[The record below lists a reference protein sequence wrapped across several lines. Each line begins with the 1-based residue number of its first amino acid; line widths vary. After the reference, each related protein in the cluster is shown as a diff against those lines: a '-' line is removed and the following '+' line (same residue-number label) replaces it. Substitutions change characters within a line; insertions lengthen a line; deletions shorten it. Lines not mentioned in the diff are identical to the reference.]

1 VRRFVALVA
10 FALTTGAPALAAPA
24 TTIGDAGGAPVYV
37 RADAA
42 IPLVGV
48 QLVVRGGLDRE
59 TTAQNGVAALVAE
72 TILRT
77 PVSASGST
85 PVALRDAVA
94 TRGGAL
100 SYSVAARYVRFYL
113 EAPPDVLGAIA
124 PLVARALAKPALDA
138 ATLTAARNGLGE
150 RIADEQ
156 KNPVLVG
163 LDAVRTSYYR
173 DAAALPELG
182 TPASLSALRPDD
194 VRAFHD
200 RWYVRGNAFV
210 AAVGRTGSQSEATAR
225 ALVAALPA
233 GTAPGAP
240 ALATRPFG
248 TEPRRIVTRRDVF
261 APYVVLGFAA
271 PALGDPDFAPALV
284 MRSLLA
290 HVFDQNATTTPP
302 AVRRTVGAIYGYDVA
317 PAQFALW
324 INGAR
329 LDPSTGLAAI
339 DALVKDASSKPL
351 TQPVL
356 DRYKESAR
364 GEWQLESVTLE
375 ERAWSIGNA
384 VALGLDPN
392 AVDTIP
398 AAIDRVTAADVQRVA
413 KRWFAHFDVALV
425 LPRGGTGG

>member
-1 VRRFVALVA
+1 
-10 FALTTGAPALAAPA
+10 
-24 TTIGDAGGAPVYV
+24 
-37 RADAA
+37 
-42 IPLVGV
+42 
-48 QLVVRGGLDRE
+48 
-59 TTAQNGVAALVAE
+59 
-72 TILRT
+72 
-77 PVSASGST
+77 
-85 PVALRDAVA
+85 
-94 TRGGAL
+94 
-100 SYSVAARYVRFYL
+100 
-113 EAPPDVLGAIA
+113 
-124 PLVARALAKPALDA
+124 
-138 ATLTAARNGLGE
+138 
-150 RIADEQ
+150 
-156 KNPVLVG
+156 
-163 LDAVRTSYYR
+163 
-173 DAAALPELG
+173 
-182 TPASLSALRPDD
+182 
-194 VRAFHD
+194 
-200 RWYVRGNAFV
+200 
-210 AAVGRTGSQSEATAR
+210 
-225 ALVAALPA
+225 
-233 GTAPGAP
+233 
-240 ALATRPFG
+240 
-248 TEPRRIVTRRDVF
+248 
-261 APYVVLGFAA
+261 
-271 PALGDPDFAPALV
+271 